1 MATMSYS
8 GVMRRLLDVVYPPVC
23 VLCAARGAAGRN
35 LCAACAA
42 ELPQIEHACKRCG
55 RSLSPTAGLVCGR
68 CLRRPPPYVDVF
80 APFRYAEPVDR
91 LIAEFKFRGKL
102 THAALFGDLLIE
114 AAGASGRSPPELL
127 LPVPLHR
134 SRLRERGYN
143 QALELA
149 RPLARHW
156 GVRVD
161 AFALSRVRAT
171 AAQMQLPAKQRLKNV
186 RGAFALR
193 DGMRLPASVA
203 IVDDVMTTGATVS
216 EITKLLRRA
225 GVKRVEVWAVARA
238 GFGAVK

>member
-1 MATMSYS
+1 MARVSYS
-8 GVMRRLLDVVYPPVC
+8 GVLRRLLDVVYTPVC
-23 VLCAARGAAGRN
+23 VLCAAPGVPGRD

-42 ELPQIEHACKRCG
+42 ELPQVEHVCKRCG
-55 RSLSPTAGLVCGR
+55 RPLPPSAGMACGR
-68 CLRRPPPYVDVF
+68 CLRRPPPYADVF

-114 AAGASGRSPPELL
+114 AAKASGRSPPELL

-161 AFALSRVRAT
+161 AFALSRVRPT

-193 DGMRLPASVA
+193 EGARLAESVA
-203 IVDDVMTTGATVS
+203 VVDDVMTTGATVS
-216 EITKLLRRA
+216 EIAKLLRRA

-238 GFGAVK
+238 GIGR